1 MELSIDTASELASIA
16 LSREG
21 HVSSDVAWQSK
32 RNHTAELL
40 PRIEQ
45 LLDGSGVDKSD
56 LSAVFVSIGPGMYT
70 GLRVGLSIAQGL
82 ARALVIPAIGV
93 GRLELDA
100 YPHRDFDGQIVAVHR
115 AGRGELAWGS
125 YQARPWRELSPPRI
139 APPEEL
145 AYALQERTLVVG
157 ELDEKL
163 LALLEGR
170 NVTIKAPASEGRA
183 RSLAQL
189 GFKRWRAGQTADPA
203 LLRPVYLRPPAIGP
217 QERRK

>member
-82 ARALVIPAIGV
+82 ARAPVLPAIGV
-93 GRLELDA
+93 GPA
-100 YPHRDFDGQIVAVHR
+100 
-115 AGRGELAWGS
+115 
-125 YQARPWRELSPPRI
+125 
-139 APPEEL
+139 APE
-145 AYALQERTLVVG
+145 
-157 ELDEKL
+157 
-163 LALLEGR
+163 
-170 NVTIKAPASEGRA
+170 PA
-183 RSLAQL
+183 
-189 GFKRWRAGQTADPA
+189 
-203 LLRPVYLRPPAIGP
+203 
-217 QERRK
+217 